1 MKFNKRELVLFVV
14 MTFVIGMFG
23 AYVGLK
29 VFQPNNEVNQNVQIP
44 FDSEL
49 SIDNEEQFER
59 IFKTYELISQH
70 YIEEVD
76 QDQLL
81 EGAIQGM
88 LDTLEDPYSSYMN
101 SEAMERF
108 NEQIESSFQGI
119 GAEVS
124 MVDGKVTIIAPIKNS
139 PAEKAGLRPNDQILK
154 VDDELLEGLDLN
166 EAVEKIRGE
175 KGSEVVLLVERQGTE
190 EPFEVELVRDDIPI
204 ETVYASTE
212 EIDGKLTGVIELTTF
227 SETTAGEFDE
237 AITQLENDGIEGL
250 IIDVR
255 GNPGGLLDSIEEILQ
270 QFIPSDV
277 PYLQIEDG
285 NGNVEKY
292 YTNLTEKKPYPINVI
307 IDEGSASASEIFAV
321 AMKEIGYDVI
331 GMTSF
336 GKGTVQQ
343 AVPLGEMQDGTVKLT
358 FYKWL
363 SPKGNWIDEVGVE
376 PTIEQKQPEFYYT
389 HPIQVDEPLQLD
401 QTDEQIKNAQIMLS
415 GIGYDTERVDGYFD
429 EQTMEAVMRFQQDH
443 GLAADGELD
452 SETGHA
458 IATAVLDVIREG
470 EQDLQLEKAL
480 ETLYE

>member
-108 NEQIESSFQGI
+108 NEQIQSSFQGI

-124 MVDGKVTIIAPIKNS
+124 MVEGKVTIVAPIKDS
-139 PAEKAGLRPNDQILK
+139 PAEKAGLRPNDQIIK
-154 VDDELLEGLDLN
+154 VDDEELEGLDLN

-175 KGSEVVLLVERQGTE
+175 KGSEVVLLVQRGNA
-190 EPFEVELVRDDIPI
+190 EPFELTIVRDDIPI
-204 ETVYASTE
+204 ETVHQ
-212 EIDGKLTGVIELTTF
+212 EIESVDGKKTGIIEISSF
-227 SETTAGEFDE
+227 SETTADEFEKALSD
-237 AITQLENDGIEGL
+237 LESDGIEGL
-250 IIDVR
+250 VIDVR
-255 GNPGGLLDSIEEILQ
+255 GNPGGLLDSIEEILHS
-270 QFIPSDV
+270 FVPEDV
-277 PYLQIEDG
+277 PYLQIEDEQG
-285 NGNVEKY
+285 YREKY
-292 YTNLTEKKPYPINVI
+292 YTQLKEKKEYPISVLV
-307 IDEGSASASEIFAV
+307 DEGSASASEILAV
-321 AMKEIGYDVI
+321 AMKEIGYDVV
-331 GMTSF
+331 GTTSF

-343 AVPLGEMQDGTVKLT
+343 AVPIG
-358 FYKWL
+358 
-363 SPKGNWIDEVGVE
+363 SDEE
-376 PTIEQKQPEFYYT
+376 ESTI
-389 HPIQVDEPLQLD
+389 
-401 QTDEQIKNAQIMLS
+401 
-415 GIGYDTERVDGYFD
+415 
-429 EQTMEAVMRFQQDH
+429 
-443 GLAADGELD
+443 
-452 SETGHA
+452 
-458 IATAVLDVIREG
+458 
-470 EQDLQLEKAL
+470 
-480 ETLYE
+480 

>member
-175 KGSEVVLLVERQGTE
+175 KGSEVVLLVERKGSSK
-190 EPFEVELVRDDIPI
+190 PFEITIVRDDIPI
-204 ETVYASTE
+204 ETVHQELETV
-212 EIDGKLTGVIELTTF
+212 DGKKTRSEEHTSELQ
-227 SETTAGEFDE
+227 SRFD
-237 AITQLENDGIEGL
+237 I
-250 IIDVR
+250 VCR
-255 GNPGGLLDSIEEILQ
+255 LL
-270 QFIPSDV
+270 
-277 PYLQIEDG
+277 
-285 NGNVEKY
+285 
-292 YTNLTEKKPYPINVI
+292 
-307 IDEGSASASEIFAV
+307 
-321 AMKEIGYDVI
+321 
-331 GMTSF
+331 
-336 GKGTVQQ
+336 
-343 AVPLGEMQDGTVKLT
+343 
-358 FYKWL
+358 
-363 SPKGNWIDEVGVE
+363 
-376 PTIEQKQPEFYYT
+376 
-389 HPIQVDEPLQLD
+389 
-401 QTDEQIKNAQIMLS
+401 
-415 GIGYDTERVDGYFD
+415 
-429 EQTMEAVMRFQQDH
+429 
-443 GLAADGELD
+443 
-452 SETGHA
+452 
-458 IATAVLDVIREG
+458 
-470 EQDLQLEKAL
+470 
-480 ETLYE
+480 